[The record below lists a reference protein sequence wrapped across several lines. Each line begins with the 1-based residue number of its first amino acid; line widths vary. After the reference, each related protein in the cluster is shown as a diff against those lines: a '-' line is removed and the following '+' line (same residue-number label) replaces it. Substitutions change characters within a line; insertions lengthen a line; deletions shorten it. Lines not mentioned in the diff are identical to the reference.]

1 MKYRERFIV
10 QDLESHD
17 FIYPD
22 PFGDLGFTQNLKSAG
37 QFESY
42 EDAFNAGTDEI
53 GGGFQIFAFFVK
65 EDGAK
70 S

>member
-1 MKYRERFIV
+1 MKYQERFIV

-22 PFGDLGFTQNLKSAG
+22 PFGDMGFTQNIKAAG

-42 EDAFNAGTDEI
+42 EDAFDAGLEEI
-53 GGGFQIFAFFVK
+53 GGGFQVFVFYVK
-65 EDGAK
+65 VED
-70 S
+70 